1 MFTKHTHKNKSS
13 FFRLK
18 KQHLSL
24 GYGKFKTIFDIEILK
39 KNNNNELKTN
49 RIRKLSDWTIIKFG
63 MNFKI
68 KKNYL
73 KKSS

>member
-24 GYGKFKTIFDIEILK
+24 GYGKFKTIFDIEIFK
-39 KNNNNELKTN
+39 KK
-49 RIRKLSDWTIIKFG
+49 IIK
-63 MNFKI
+63 NKSNPEALRLDNNKI
-68 KKNYL
+68 WYEF
-73 KKSS
+73 